1 MIKRRRREVPFPDM
15 LIINQTTRHHNNHWL
30 HSHCDPLPDS
40 MVFADKQDLRH
51 FPTRLR
57 SSPRSLSVSR
67 SRIRNHRPV
76 SGGQLA
82 LLFCLILLH
91 QPCVSLA
98 VEDINDVASSSV
110 NILHRQQF
118 SLHQARRDPEQ
129 VNLWH
134 LWQMLYEST
143 PSPPPRGKFSAREDL
158 RVKRTGSF
166 EVIPLIDFPIIRVGF
181 MPLEG
186 EEIHLTGLLQSEQTI
201 PHNLRLTKGGTLYP
215 FPSSLSQD
223 FDSMDLSS
231 HSNRNQDVD
240 ATRMKKLQPNAWY
253 NGSQFLPPPRQ
264 IEYIVRQWHRFR
276 QTRRQNRRNQRKQAE
291 VKEETQRRRPSR
303 RQPRNRTDQ
312 FNKIVLRREAQALQ
326 KASSFDEF
334 KRILLRSNA
343 KSIGTQKISNESFLD
358 AGILPEVSGG
368 VVFHSQPHS
377 KAKKAMEVEDKNRN
391 ISKRSLDLSDEN
403 LIAEHEVG
411 DYSEDELRSAYESYN
426 EFLSKACKPVNKTLC
441 TKTFFPN
448 MHKNKSTLFLPPG
461 LYIQRC
467 DNPIWSTVYG
477 FGSSVNSYQVMFDQA
492 SRMRSKSALKALCDA
507 ADRMNP
513 NMDTRNIYAAD
524 AGGSCTCA
532 LPEEECLPTEVRLK
546 TSPVVVYNTAEGT
559 TTTEVIALTEHMG
572 CQCKRRCDNRQCV
585 PPLKLNK
592 YTYDD
597 CYCYCEKGD
606 TRCESLLEGQEKF
619 TEKDFDSFHG
629 EC

>member
-30 HSHCDPLPDS
+30 HSHCVPLPDS
-40 MVFADKQDLRH
+40 MMFADKQDPHHL
-51 FPTRLR
+51 PTRLR
-57 SSPRSLSVSR
+57 SSPRPLSVSR
-67 SRIRNHRPV
+67 SGIRNHRPV

-91 QPCVSLA
+91 QPCMSLA
-98 VEDINDVASSSV
+98 VEDVNDVASSSV
-110 NILHRQQF
+110 NTLHRQQF
-118 SLHQARRDPEQ
+118 SLHQARRDP
-129 VNLWH
+129 
-134 LWQMLYEST
+134 
-143 PSPPPRGKFSAREDL
+143 
-158 RVKRTGSF
+158 KR
-166 EVIPLIDFPIIRVGF
+166 
-181 MPLEG
+181 
-186 EEIHLTGLLQSEQTI
+186 HLTGLLQSEQTI

-231 HSNRNQDVD
+231 HSSRNQDVD
-240 ATRMKKLQPNAWY
+240 ATRMKKIQTNAWY

-264 IEYIVRQWHRFR
+264 VRQFIDSLSPFIKENITPNQIEYIVKQWHCFR
-276 QTRRQNRRNQRKQAE
+276 QTRRQNRRNQRKRAE
-291 VKEETQRRRPSR
+291 VKEETQRRRISR

-334 KRILLRSNA
+334 KRILLRSNV
-343 KSIGTQKISNESFLD
+343 KSIGTQKIFNESILD
-358 AGILPEVSGG
+358 AGILPEISGG
-368 VVFHSQPHS
+368 VVFHSQPHP
-377 KAKKAMEVEDKNRN
+377 KTKKATEVEIKNRN
-391 ISKRSLDLSDEN
+391 ISKRSLDSSDEN
-403 LIAEHEVG
+403 LIAEHELG

-606 TRCESLLEGQEKF
+606 ARCEALLEGQEKF
-619 TEKDFDSFHG
+619 TEK
-629 EC
+629 E